1 MKTAREAIDIIHDG
15 LDIPLA
21 MHVCGI
27 LDNAFKDLTR
37 FNVDILDMEFAGNN
51 VNMGVLEKNASLL
64 GSKKVGFGCVDSSVN
79 EVDDIKDIDELVAK
93 AIEIVG
99 KENLIIDPD
108 CGLRR
113 APKDVAFEKLKLMN
127 QIKDKYS

>member
-51 VNMGVLEKNASLL
+51 VNMGVLEKMLL
-64 GSKKVGFGCVDSSVN
+64 
-79 EVDDIKDIDELVAK
+79 
-93 AIEIVG
+93 
-99 KENLIIDPD
+99 
-108 CGLRR
+108 
-113 APKDVAFEKLKLMN
+113 
-127 QIKDKYS
+127 Y